1 MAAPSLTSKSPTLLI
16 ATAPTSPRR
25 MRGSA
30 APSETARKGEAGSR
44 AGIAAIPRASQ
55 PSGVLFTPG
64 VPDSM

>member
-1 MAAPSLTSKSPTLLI
+1 MPAPSFTSNSLTLVI

-30 APSETARKGEAGSR
+30 APNDTARNGEAGSR
-44 AGIAAIPRASQ
+44 AGIPASPRASQ